1 MRPSTAQSWTIARC
15 ALGAFKM
22 TIDFTML
29 GDGGGRLRR
38 DTLIRLRLIAILGQG
53 VVAAAATLVLDYDLP
68 AFPVTICLAAALAL
82 NVWLRLTYPATHRM
96 TDKQAFWVLA
106 FDVIELGALLYLS
119 GGSENPFAALLLAP
133 LMIGASALGPKRVLV
148 LGALT
153 VLVATGL
160 ALSHMPLPFVPEGR
174 LTLPLSFRVAQW
186 LAILLGVTFI
196 GFFAWRVA
204 DESRLLASALAATEI
219 VLEREQHL
227 GQLDGLAAA
236 AAHELGT
243 PLATIALV
251 ARELDRAL
259 PPNSPHAE
267 DIALLRQQSDR
278 CRDILSKLTS
288 LGSGYAGPLTTMAI
302 GDLLEDVVAPHR
314 AFGVEIDIELE
325 GDEPEPVCRRN
336 AGLIYGLG
344 NLVEN
349 AVDHAA
355 QRVVV
360 TAKWDAD
367 TVRLRIA
374 DDGPGFRADLLP
386 RLGEPYLH
394 RRKARAGGLGLGLF
408 IARTLLERT
417 GAAIR
422 FANASSPERGARVR
436 VRWSRAEFEQGSEGG
451 SD

>member
-1 MRPSTAQSWTIARC
+1 MVS
-15 ALGAFKM
+15 
-22 TIDFTML
+22 DFSFL
-29 GDGGGRLRR
+29 PDGGGRLRR
-38 DTLIRLRLIAILGQG
+38 DTLIRLRLIAIVGQG
-53 VVAAAATLVLDYDLP
+53 AVAATATFALHYDLP
-68 AFPVTICLAAALAL
+68 VFPVTLCLGAALAL
-82 NVWLRLTYPATHRM
+82 NIWLRLTYPATHRM
-96 TDKQAFWVLA
+96 TDAQAFWVLA
-106 FDVIELGALLYLS
+106 FDVVELGALLYLS

-148 LGALT
+148 LGAIT

-251 ARELDRAL
+251 ARELDRAI
-259 PPNSPHAE
+259 PPGSPHAE
-267 DIALLRQQSDR
+267 DIALMRSQVER

-288 LGSGYAGPLTTMAI
+288 LGSGDAGPLKTMAI
-302 GDLLEDVVAPHR
+302 GDLVEETVAPHR
-314 AFGVEIDIELE
+314 AFGVEIDIILE
-325 GDEPEPVCRRN
+325 GDGGEPLCRRN
-336 AGLIYGLG
+336 AGLLYGLG

-355 QRVVV
+355 STVWVIAQWTANEVTIRVE
-360 TAKWDAD
+360 
-367 TVRLRIA
+367 
-374 DDGPGFRADLLP
+374 DDGPGFRTDLLP

-394 RRKARAGGLGLGLF
+394 RGGRMARAGGLGLGLF

-417 GAAIR
+417 GASIR
-422 FANASSPERGARVR
+422 FANAPGPARGARVLA
-436 VRWSRAEFEQGSEGG
+436 RWPRAEFEAGTPAPP
-451 SD
+451 D

>member
-1 MRPSTAQSWTIARC
+1 MSST
-15 ALGAFKM
+15 
-22 TIDFTML
+22 DFPL
-29 GDGGGRLRR
+29 VPDGGGRLRR

-53 VVAAAATLVLDYDLP
+53 VVAATANFVLHYNLP
-68 AFPVTICLAAALAL
+68 LGPVAFCLAAALAL
-82 NVWLRLTYPATHRM
+82 NLWLRMHFPATHRM
-96 TDKQAFWVLA
+96 TDAQAFWVLA

-133 LMIGASALGPKRVLV
+133 LMIGASALGPKRVLW

-160 ALSHMPLPFVPEGR
+160 ALSHLPLPFVPEGR

-204 DESRLLASALAATEI
+204 DESRQLASALAATEI

-251 ARELDRAL
+251 ARELDRAM
-259 PPNSPHAE
+259 PKDSPYAE
-267 DIALLRQQSDR
+267 DIALMRTQVER

-288 LGSGYAGPLTTMAI
+288 LGAGYAGPLTDFAL
-302 GDLLEDVVAPHR
+302 GDLIEEVVAPHR
-314 AFGVEIDIELE
+314 AFGIEINVTLK
-325 GDEPEPVCRRN
+325 GVAPEPICRRQ
-336 AGLIYGLG
+336 AGLLYGLG

-349 AVDHAA
+349 AVDHART
-355 QRVVV
+355 QVNV
-360 TAKWDAD
+360 TAEWDEL
-367 TVRLRIA
+367 TIRLCIA
-374 DDGPGFRADLLP
+374 DDGPGFRQDILP
-386 RLGEPYLH
+386 RLGEPYVH
-394 RRKARAGGLGLGLF
+394 RGVRKAREHGLGLGLF
-408 IARTLLERT
+408 IARTLLERS
-417 GAAIR
+417 GAAIA
-422 FANASSPERGARVR
+422 FANATPPERGARVS
-436 VRWSRAEFEQGSEGG
+436 VVWQRAEFEAGTGTNNEM
-451 SD
+451 

>member
-1 MRPSTAQSWTIARC
+1 MDSNFSFLPDA
-15 ALGAFKM
+15 
-22 TIDFTML
+22 
-29 GDGGGRLRR
+29 GRLRR
-38 DTLIRLRLIAILGQG
+38 DTLIRLRLIAIVGQG
-53 VVAAAATLVLDYDLP
+53 VVAATATFALHYDLP
-68 AFPVTICLAAALAL
+68 FLPVALCLAAALAL
-82 NVWLRLTYPATHRM
+82 NIWLRLKYPATHRM
-96 TDKQAFWVLA
+96 TDAQAFWVLT
-106 FDVIELGALLYLS
+106 FDVVELGALLYLS

-148 LGALT
+148 LGAIT

-204 DESRLLASALAATEI
+204 YESRLLASALAATEI

-251 ARELDRAL
+251 ARELDRAI
-259 PPNSPHAE
+259 PPGSPHAE
-267 DIALLRQQSDR
+267 DIALMRSQVER

-288 LGSGYAGPLTTMAI
+288 LGSGDAGPLTTMSV
-302 GDLLEDVVAPHR
+302 GDLIEETVAPHR
-314 AFGVEIDIELE
+314 AFGVDIEIALMGD
-325 GDEPEPVCRRN
+325 GDEPLCRRN
-336 AGLIYGLG
+336 AGLLYGLG

-355 QRVVV
+355 SRVRVLAQWDEGAV
-360 TAKWDAD
+360 TIR
-367 TVRLRIA
+367 VE
-374 DDGPGFRADLLP
+374 DDGPGFRSDLLP

-394 RRKARAGGLGLGLF
+394 RGGRMARAGGLGLGLF

-417 GAAIR
+417 GAMIR
-422 FANASSPERGARVR
+422 FANGTGPDRGARVMA
-436 VRWSRAEFEQGSEGG
+436 RWARAEFEAGTPAPP
-451 SD
+451 D

>member
-1 MRPSTAQSWTIARC
+1 MS
-15 ALGAFKM
+15 
-22 TIDFTML
+22 TIDFPL
-29 GDGGGRLRR
+29 VPDGGGRLRR

-53 VVAAAATLVLDYDLP
+53 VVAATANFVLHYNLPLV
-68 AFPVTICLAAALAL
+68 PVALCLAAALAL
-82 NVWLRLTYPATHRM
+82 NLWIRVRFPATHRM
-96 TDKQAFWVLA
+96 TDAQAFWVLA
-106 FDVIELGALLYLS
+106 FDVVELGALLYLS

-133 LMIGASALGPKRVLV
+133 LMIGASALGPKRVLW

-204 DESRLLASALAATEI
+204 DESRQLESALAATEI

-251 ARELDRAL
+251 ARELDRAM
-259 PPNSPHAE
+259 PKDSPHSE
-267 DIALLRQQSDR
+267 DIALMRTQVDR

-288 LGSGYAGPLTTMAI
+288 LGAGYAGPLTSFAI
-302 GDLLEDVVAPHR
+302 GDLIEEVVAPHR
-314 AFGVEIDIELE
+314 AFGIEITVVLQGE
-325 GDEPEPVCRRN
+325 GREPVSRRQ
-336 AGLIYGLG
+336 AGLLYGLG

-355 QRVVV
+355 SEVVV
-360 TAKWDAD
+360 RAEWDDNAI
-367 TVRLRIA
+367 RLSIA
-374 DDGPGFRADLLP
+374 DDGPGFRQDILP
-386 RLGEPYLH
+386 RLGEPYVH
-394 RRKARAGGLGLGLF
+394 RRGRKGSDDGLGLGLF
-408 IARTLLERT
+408 IARTLLERS
-417 GAAIR
+417 GAAIA
-422 FANASSPERGARVR
+422 FSNAYPPERGARVTIA
-436 VRWSRAEFEQGSEGG
+436 WPRAEFEQGTTGG
-451 SD
+451 ETEM